1 VSNPAFQKAGCLDHV
16 FCMVQTNEDTT
27 NSLYSESNQ
36 RFDSLIASYFSENYR
51 DRCYPGLMF
60 RQGKRQMLQ
69 INVPAGDLPVLLQ
82 AKPSTG
88 NDPDSGKNRPE
99 VKGHAAEIKEYI
111 VERARKGKPWIV
123 GTLTAN
129 VAPNKIKIIELG
141 RGICL
146 VVIPRAVKLDITDGQ
161 HRKTAIHELIE
172 SAESELLGDDD
183 FPITLVLEGDF
194 HQCQTDFKDMAQTR
208 QLDKSLLLSFGEFEG
223 RVGIT
228 KNLLERVPMFQDK
241 TEKIK
246 SSPATKN
253 KLIYTTNYIARAVSC
268 AFTEDPD
275 NELLSYDVDKCS
287 EALVTSL
294 NYFFSECSHT
304 QQIFNISVEELT
316 IDQVSVFKEE
326 CLLGVSVGLEIL
338 GRLLHYIYNKS
349 TNNFEAEKVL
359 QIAHLD
365 WSRESHIW
373 QDNVVLV
380 DPKPKNPAKPYK
392 ISAGAN
398 NVRIAISIAKGRLGW
413 I

>member
-1 VSNPAFQKAGCLDHV
+1 MDLTNLDSINTLH
-16 FCMVQTNEDTT
+16 TEP
-27 NSLYSESNQ
+27 NQ
-36 RFDSLIASYFSENYR
+36 RLDSLVEPYFSKYHRE
-51 DRCYPGLMF
+51 RCYPGLIF
-60 RQGKRQMLQ
+60 RQGKRQMVQ
-69 INVPAGDLPVLLQ
+69 INVPATDLPVLLQ
-82 AKPSTG
+82 AKPSIG

-99 VKGHAAEIKEYI
+99 VKGHADEIKEYI
-111 VERARKGKPWIV
+111 IDRVHKGKPWIV

-129 VAPNKIKIIELG
+129 VAPEKIELIELG

-146 VVIPRAVKLDITDGQ
+146 VVIPRGVKLDITDGQ
-161 HRKTAIHELIE
+161 HRKSAIHELIE
-172 SAESELLGDDD
+172 GTESELIGDDD

-228 KNLLERVPMFQDK
+228 KNIVERVPMFQGK

-268 AFTEDPD
+268 AFAEDPD
-275 NELLSYDVDKCS
+275 NELLSYDVDKSS

-294 NYFFSECSHT
+294 NYFFSECSHA
-304 QQIFNISVEELT
+304 QHIFNTRVEELT
-316 IDQVSVFKEE
+316 IDQVSAFKEE

-338 GRLLHYIYNKS
+338 GRLLHYIYNKY
-349 TNNFEAEKVL
+349 TNNFETEKVL
-359 QIAHLD
+359 QLAQLD
-365 WSRESHIW
+365 WSRQSHIW
-373 QDNVVLV
+373 QDNVVLI
-380 DPKPKNPAKPYK
+380 DPKPKNTTKPYK

-398 NVRIAISIAKGRLGW
+398 NVRIAVSIAKGHLGW